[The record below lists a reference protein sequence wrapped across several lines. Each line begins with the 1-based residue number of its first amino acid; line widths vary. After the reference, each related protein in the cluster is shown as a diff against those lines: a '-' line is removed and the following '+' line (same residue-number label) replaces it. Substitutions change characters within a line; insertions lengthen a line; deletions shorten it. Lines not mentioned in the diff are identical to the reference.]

1 MQYMLDDVVRASF
14 AVYRGLD
21 VRRFIASLTEQLF
34 DVTGANLACFYSLE
48 GPSARLM
55 YRRGRFE
62 VPRTLSAREEP
73 LAFIGDSRETVVL
86 TARKHSPFL
95 PLLLHRDMGS
105 GIAAP
110 LVSGNRVEALV
121 ILNSLE
127 EEFFNRRRLRF
138 TETLMQMAGEYFH
151 NAVLH
156 RRLRDYTRRVQALER
171 YQENIFTSMSNLLV
185 TTDMEGNI
193 RYFNRAAAQRFGLTP
208 EHVGRNL
215 VSLFTG
221 RMGEEILDLIREAV
235 GEGTEIVEAEGIF
248 RLGWEPDGSAG
259 EGTGKQGQAGGPN
272 AEDTR
277 EMDFSLNTSPLRG
290 RGNRLEGCTLLFT
303 DQSRERE
310 LEREVCSARRSVRT
324 ATEER
329 RRIKDMFSRYLSQE
343 LVSRLVADPA
353 AVHLGGDKKMATV
366 MFADIR
372 GYTAFSEGRDPE
384 YIIQVLNE
392 YFSEAVELVI
402 RHKGFIDK
410 YIGDCI
416 MAAWGVPLESE
427 ETDARL
433 AVSCALAIQ
442 GAVSSP
448 ERRFFTGEAAG
459 LAIGMG
465 LHSGPLVAGN
475 IGSTRRVD
483 YTMIGDTV
491 NIAARLE
498 GVAGPGEVIITE
510 DTRRLLDDRFELE
523 ARDPVQVK
531 GKTEPL
537 HIYNV
542 TRKAV

>member
-1 MQYMLDDVVRASF
+1 MQNILDDVVRASF

-34 DVTGANLACFYSLE
+34 DVTGSDLACFYSLE

-55 YRRGRFE
+55 FRRGRYE
-62 VPRTLSAREEP
+62 VPRSLSPRREP
-73 LAFIGDSRETVVL
+73 LAFIIDSREAVVL
-86 TARKHSPFL
+86 TARRQSPFL
-95 PLLLHRDMGS
+95 PLLLHPHMGS

-110 LVSGNRVEALV
+110 LVSARRVEALV
-121 ILNSLE
+121 VLNSLE
-127 EEFFNRRRLRF
+127 EGFFNRRRLRF
-138 TETLMQMAGEYFH
+138 SETLMRMAGEYFH

-171 YQENIFTSMSNLLV
+171 YQENIFASMSNLLV
-185 TTDMEGNI
+185 TTDTEGNI
-193 RYFNRAAAQRFGLTP
+193 RYFNQAAARRLGLEP
-208 EHVGRNL
+208 GHAGRNL
-215 VSLFTG
+215 ASLLTG
-221 RMGEEILDLIREAV
+221 RMGEEILELIREAV
-235 GEGTEIVEAEGIF
+235 REGTEIVEAEGIF
-248 RLGWEPDGSAG
+248 RPGGGTQDGAG
-259 EGTGKQGQAGGPN
+259 QQEHAGGRSSEG
-272 AEDTR
+272 AG
-277 EMDFSLNTSPLRG
+277 EMDFSLNASPLTG
-290 RGNRLEGCTLLFT
+290 RGNRVEGLTLLFT
-303 DQSRERE
+303 DQTRERE
-310 LEREVCSARRSVRT
+310 LEQEVRSARRSVRT

-329 RRIKDMFSRYLSQE
+329 RRIKDMFSRYLSRE

-353 AVHLGGDKKMATV
+353 AVHLGGDKKVATV

-384 YIIQVLNE
+384 YIIRVLNE

-427 ETDARL
+427 RTDALL

-442 GAVSSP
+442 EAVSSP

-483 YTMIGDTV
+483 YTVIGDTV

-510 DTRRLLDDRFELE
+510 DTRRLLDDRFDLE
-523 ARDPVQVK
+523 TRAPVKVK
-531 GKTEPL
+531 GKSGPL
-537 HIYNV
+537 CIYNV
-542 TRKAV
+542 KKKVV